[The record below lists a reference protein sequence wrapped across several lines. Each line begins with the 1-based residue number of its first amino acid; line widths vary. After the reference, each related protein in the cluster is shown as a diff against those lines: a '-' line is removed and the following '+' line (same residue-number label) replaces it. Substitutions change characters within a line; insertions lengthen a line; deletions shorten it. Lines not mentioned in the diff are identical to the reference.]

1 MALTNYLLDTS
12 VWNRARLPALASTIR
27 SLSRAG
33 RLYTCPVL
41 ELEAQYSATSPK
53 DYEAMLMNRAALL
66 IPAFMDDREWA
77 RALEVQAVLAGQG
90 RHRAVGIADLL
101 IAAAAER
108 HGLTVLHY
116 DSDFD
121 VVTDITGQATEWVAP
136 SGDL

>member
-1 MALTNYLLDTS
+1 MTNYLLDTS
-12 VWNRARLPALASTIR
+12 VWNRARLPSVASTIR
-27 SLSRAG
+27 SLGRAG

-41 ELEAQYSATSPK
+41 DLEAQYTATSPD

-66 IPAFMDDREWA
+66 IPALMDDREWA
-77 RALEVQAVLAGQG
+77 RALAVQALLAGQG

-121 VVTDITGQATEWVAP
+121 AVTDITGQATEWVAP
-136 SGDL
+136 SGGL

>member
-12 VWNRARLPALASTIR
+12 VWNRARLPAVAPTMR
-27 SLSRAG
+27 SLTRAG

-41 ELEAQYSATSPK
+41 DLEAQYSATSPE
-53 DYEAMLMNRAALL
+53 DYEAMLMNRSALL
-66 IPAFMDDREWA
+66 IPVLMDDREWS
-77 RALEVQAVLAGQG
+77 RALEVQAVLAVQG

-116 DSDFD
+116 DNDFD
-121 VVTDITGQATEWVAP
+121 LVTDITDQPTEWVAP
-136 SGDL
+136 RGDL

>member
-12 VWNRARLPALASTIR
+12 VWNRARLPVVASTVH
-27 SLSRAG
+27 SLGLAG

-41 ELEAQYSATSPK
+41 DLEAQYSATSPN

-66 IPAFMDDREWA
+66 IPASMADREWT
-77 RALEVQAVLAGQG
+77 RALEVQAALAGQG
-90 RHRAVGIADLL
+90 RHWAVGIADLL

-116 DSDFD
+116 DNDFD
-121 VVTDITGQATEWVAP
+121 VVTDITGQPTEWVVP